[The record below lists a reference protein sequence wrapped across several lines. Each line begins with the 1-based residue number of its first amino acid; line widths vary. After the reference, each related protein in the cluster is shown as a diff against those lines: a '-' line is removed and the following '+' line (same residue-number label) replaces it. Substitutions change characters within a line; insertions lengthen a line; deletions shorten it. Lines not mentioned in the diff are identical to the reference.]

1 MLQVELQLQVC
12 YPQVKVNKEISL
24 LTNEIALARKMLR
37 SLHLNGEPAINYFHA
52 LEFGTFSK
60 KNHIK
65 SAMSSLDQ
73 EIDLKHVILFDDEL
87 RNRDVETLGVQFAH
101 IFDEDR
107 GLTKQIFKSAIVKY
121 NNRLPS

>member
-1 MLQVELQLQVC
+1 ML
-12 YPQVKVNKEISL
+12 K
-24 LTNEIALARKMLR
+24 
-37 SLHLNGEPAINYFHA
+37 SLHLNGEPAINHFDA

-73 EIDLKHVILFDDEL
+73 EIELKHVILFDDEL
-87 RNRDVETLGVQFAH
+87 RNKDVETLGVQFAH

-107 GLTKQIFKSAIVKY
+107 GLTKQIFQNAIAKY
-121 NNRLPS
+121 NNRLST